1 MLIPPGR
8 RGLYDK
14 RTTGADDTGSVHLAV
29 AAAIKATGGT
39 DRAEAMLL
47 LENLNSLLGE
57 VDKVLAEL
65 DPRVD

>member
-1 MLIPPGR
+1 MSRSTEGIRELQAYLNEIKD
-8 RGLYDK
+8 L
-14 RTTGADDTGSVHLAV
+14 DDAAF
-29 AAAIKATGGT
+29 AAAGGT